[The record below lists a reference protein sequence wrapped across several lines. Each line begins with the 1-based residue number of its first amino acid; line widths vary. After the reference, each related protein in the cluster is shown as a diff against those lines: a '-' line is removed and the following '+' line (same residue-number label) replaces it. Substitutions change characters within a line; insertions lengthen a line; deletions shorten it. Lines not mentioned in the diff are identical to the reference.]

1 MNDTSTPSPVS
12 DGGRNRSDAVGVFLD
27 AARLNREDP
36 LLRGS
41 LLVFPNYGQV
51 VMTGDMHGHRR
62 NFEKLK
68 RYCDLGH
75 FGARHVILHELI
87 HEEVVLLSAK
97 DTSHE
102 LMLDAARWK
111 CEFPDQV
118 HFLLSNHELAQVT
131 RNEISKNGRMVTLAF
146 EESLRETFGA
156 GGGEVLAAIC
166 TFIRSF
172 PLAGRTPNRVLLSH
186 SLPGPRELPAFDAG
200 VLSRVLRDDDLDD
213 GGSAHALVW
222 GRYHTAGVLN
232 TLRELFDVDYFV
244 CGHQPQETGYD
255 VLHDCMIILAS
266 DHNHGAFLPL
276 DLSKPVSLDVLTK
289 SIRPLAAIA

>member
-1 MNDTSTPSPVS
+1 MNNTSTPSPVS
-12 DGGRNRSDAVGVFLD
+12 DGGRNRTAAAEIFLE
-27 AARLNREDP
+27 AAKLNREDP

-51 VMTGDMHGHRR
+51 VMTGDLHGHRR
-62 NFEKLK
+62 NFKKLK

-87 HEEVVLLSAK
+87 HEDVPSFTQK

-111 CEFPDQV
+111 CKFPHQV

-131 RNEISKNGRMVTLAF
+131 RNEISKNGRIVTLAF
-146 EESLRETFGA
+146 EESLKDAFGA
-156 GGGEVLAAIC
+156 GGGDVLAAIC

-172 PLAGRTPNRVLLSH
+172 PLAGRTANRVLLSH

-200 VLSRVLRDDDLDD
+200 VLSRVLRDDDLHD

-222 GRYHTAGVLN
+222 GRYHTESVLN
-232 TLRELFDVDYFV
+232 TLRGLLDVDYFV

-255 VLHDCMIILAS
+255 VLHDCMVILAS

-276 DLSKPVSLDVLTK
+276 DLSKPVSLDVLTN
-289 SIRPLAAIA
+289 SIRPLAAVA